1 MRESTA
7 LDEMICFQLY
17 AASRAMT
24 SLYRPLLDPHG
35 LTYPQY
41 LVLRVLWHDGP
52 TTVRDLG
59 RTLRLD
65 SGTLSPLLKRLEAQG
80 HLTRAR
86 GADDERTVLISLTET
101 GQRLRDEI
109 GDLTQA
115 LLCSVNLTVDELTQL
130 QSLLIRANRASENS
144 PRKVTSA

>member
-17 AASRAMT
+17 AASRSITA
-24 SLYRPLLDPHG
+24 LYRPLLDPHG

-65 SGTLSPLLKRLEAQG
+65 SGTLSPLLKRLAAQG
-80 HLTRAR
+80 HLTRVR
-86 GADDERTVLISLTET
+86 GADDERTVLISLTDS
-101 GQRLRDEI
+101 GLRLRDAI

-130 QSLLIRANRASENS
+130 HSLLIRARG
-144 PRKVTSA
+144 

>member
-1 MRESTA
+1 MRESVA
-7 LDEMICFQLY
+7 LDKMICFQLY

-35 LTYPQY
+35 VTYPQY
-41 LVLRVLWHDGP
+41 LVLQVLWHDGP

-80 HLTRAR
+80 WLLRSR
-86 GADDERTVLISLTET
+86 GTDDERIVLVTLTDS
-101 GQRLRDEI
+101 GQQLRDQI
-109 GDLTQA
+109 GDLSEA
-115 LLCSVNLTVDELTQL
+115 LMCNINLTVDELSQL
-130 QSLLIRANRASENS
+130 QSLLIRARG
-144 PRKVTSA
+144 

>member
-1 MRESTA
+1 MQESTA

-80 HLTRAR
+80 HLTRSR
-86 GADDERTVLISLTET
+86 GADDERTVLVTLTES
-101 GQRLRDEI
+101 GQRLRPAI

-115 LLCSVNLTVDELTQL
+115 LLCSVNLTVDELAQL
-130 QSLLIRANRASENS
+130 QSLLIRANR
-144 PRKVTSA
+144 P

>member
-7 LDEMICFQLY
+7 LDQMICFQLY

-24 SLYRPLLDPHG
+24 ALYRPLLDPHG

-59 RTLRLD
+59 RTLHLD
-65 SGTLSPLLKRLEAQG
+65 SGTLSPLLKRLETQG
-80 HLTRAR
+80 HLTRSR
-86 GADDERTVLISLTET
+86 GADDERTVLVSLTASGT
-101 GQRLRDEI
+101 RLQDEI
-109 GDLTQA
+109 GDLTQS
-115 LLCSVNLTVDELTQL
+115 LLCSVNLSVDELAQL
-130 QSLLIRANRASENS
+130 HHLLIRARS
-144 PRKVTSA
+144 

>member
-7 LDEMICFQLY
+7 LDQMICFQLY

-24 SLYRPLLDPHG
+24 SLYRPYLDPHG

-65 SGTLSPLLKRLEAQG
+65 SGTLSPLLKRLETQG
-80 HLTRAR
+80 HIRRER
-86 GADDERTVLISLTET
+86 GTHDERTVVIHPTDT
-101 GQRLRDEI
+101 GLALQEAV
-109 GDLTQA
+109 GDLTRQLVCA
-115 LLCSVNLTVDELTQL
+115 TGLTLDELTQL
-130 QSLLIRANRASENS
+130 HHLLSRARGRATPPKGEQ
-144 PRKVTSA
+144 

>member
-1 MRESTA
+1 MRESAA

-86 GADDERTVLISLTET
+86 GTDDERTVLVSLTEI
-101 GQRLRDEI
+101 GQRLRDQI

-130 QSLLIRANRASENS
+130 QSLLIRANRPSGNS
-144 PRKVTSA
+144 HER

>member
-24 SLYRPLLDPHG
+24 AIYRPLLDPHG

-59 RTLRLD
+59 RVLRLD

-80 HLTRAR
+80 HLVRAR
-86 GADDERTVLISLTET
+86 GSEDERVVVVSVTDA
-101 GQRLRDEI
+101 GARLRDEI

-115 LLCSVNLTVDELTQL
+115 LLCSVNLSVDELAQL
-130 QSLLIRANRASENS
+130 HHLLLRARG
-144 PRKVTSA
+144 

>member
-1 MRESTA
+1 MQESVA

-86 GADDERTVLISLTET
+86 GADDERTVLVSLTGS
-101 GQRLRDEI
+101 GQQLRDRI

-115 LLCSVNLTVDELTQL
+115 LLCSVDLTVDELTQL
-130 QSLLIRANRASENS
+130 QQLLIRANRPAPSSHE
-144 PRKVTSA
+144 R

>member
-86 GADDERTVLISLTET
+86 GADDERTVLVSLTET

-115 LLCSVNLTVDELTQL
+115 LLCSVDLTVDELTQL
-130 QSLLIRANRASENS
+130 QSLLIRANRPSASSHE
-144 PRKVTSA
+144 R